1 MLGTNDRAR
10 SVDIILELLLQT
22 LRKFSLLLLLL
33 TLNMQLPTGLRI
45 ISDSNKG
52 FGLKNTEPS
61 LNFTSSIKRI

>member
-1 MLGTNDRAR
+1 MVRHTLKILQQMLGTNDRAR

-45 ISDSNKG
+45 ISGSNKG
-52 FGLKNTEPS
+52 FG
-61 LNFTSSIKRI
+61 

>member
-45 ISDSNKG
+45 ISGSNKG
-52 FGLKNTEPS
+52 FG
-61 LNFTSSIKRI
+61 

>member
-1 MLGTNDRAR
+1 MVRHTLKILQQMLGTNDRAR

-33 TLNMQLPTGLRI
+33 TLNMQLITGLRI

-52 FGLKNTEPS
+52 FG
-61 LNFTSSIKRI
+61 